1 MSLDRSIAGKYK
13 LGEGMRRKVSTP
25 LTIGLVYKGID
36 KFFGK
41 SVIGMLVEIYP
52 ENDEAV
58 LKTKEGKFVSVV
70 KKSLKIVA

>member
-1 MSLDRSIAGKYK
+1 MSLDKSVAGKYK

-41 SVIGMLVEIYP
+41 PIVGMLLEIYS

-58 LKTKEGKFVSVV
+58 LKTKEGEFVSVV